1 MSKIIVN
8 RDFNGAD
15 DSVFGFQA
23 RGTELK
29 DVNPNYLEVL
39 KSLGFVKEFQDGE
52 DVVLDPLDSIPE
64 DESQP
69 FTGEKLEEETPKAT
83 EETSGSSTAEP
94 EDIKSAL
101 EAASNKDEIRK
112 ALASREDIINEL
124 SWNKTIANIK
134 EEALK
139 LLDA

>member
-1 MSKIIVN
+1 MSRIIVN

-15 DSVFGFQA
+15 ASVFGFQA

-29 DVNPNYLEVL
+29 DVDSNYLEVL
-39 KSLGFVKEFQDGE
+39 KNLGFVKEFQDGE

-69 FTGEKLEEETPKAT
+69 FSGEKVEDVVTA
-83 EETSGSSTAEP
+83 SGDEDKENEP

-124 SWNKTIANIK
+124 SWNKSIANIK

>member
-1 MSKIIVN
+1 MSRIIVN

-15 DSVFGFQA
+15 ASVFGFQA

-29 DVNPNYLEVL
+29 DVDPNYLEVL
-39 KSLGFVKEFQDGE
+39 KNLGFVKEFQDGE
-52 DVVLDPLDSIPE
+52 NVVLDPLDSIPE

-69 FTGEKLEEETPKAT
+69 FSGEKVEDVVTASGDENKENKA
-83 EETSGSSTAEP
+83 
-94 EDIKSAL
+94 EDIKAAL
-101 EAASNKDEIRK
+101 EAASTKDEIKK

-124 SWNKTIANIK
+124 AWNKSIANIK

>member
-15 DSVFGFQA
+15 ASVFGFQA

-29 DVNPNYLEVL
+29 DVNPDYLEVL
-39 KSLGFVKEFQDGE
+39 KNLGFVKEFQDGE
-52 DVVLDPLDSIPE
+52 DVVLDPIDSIPE

-69 FTGEKLEEETPKAT
+69 FSGEKVEDVVTASGDEEAGDKPVA
-83 EETSGSSTAEP
+83 
-94 EDIKSAL
+94 DIKVAL
-101 EAASNKDEIRK
+101 EAASTKDEIKK

-124 SWNKTIANIK
+124 AWNKSIANIK

>member
-15 DSVFGFQA
+15 ASVFGFQA

-29 DVNPNYLEVL
+29 DIDPNYLEVL
-39 KSLGFVKEFQDGE
+39 KNLGFVKEFQDGE

-69 FTGEKLEEETPKAT
+69 FTGEKLEEEAPKAT
-83 EETSGSSTAEP
+83 EETTQP

-124 SWNKTIANIK
+124 SWNKSIANIK

>member
-1 MSKIIVN
+1 MSRIIVN

-15 DSVFGFQA
+15 ASVFGFQA

-29 DVNPNYLEVL
+29 DVNPDYLEVL

-64 DESQP
+64 DNSQP
-69 FTGEKLEEETPKAT
+69 FSGEKVEDVVTASGDENKENKAD
-83 EETSGSSTAEP
+83 
-94 EDIKSAL
+94 DIKAAL
-101 EAASNKDEIRK
+101 EAASTKDEIKK
-112 ALASREDIINEL
+112 ALSSREDIINEL
-124 SWNKTIANIK
+124 AWNKSIANIK